1 MMKFLMLIT
10 ICLSVCSDG
19 VNGISVDELEEA
31 VLDQFTEAYTRIIAI
46 EKKHNDFVKKNSEE
60 QALQIQQLISKDEEN
75 SRQIELLKQQ
85 VEELLKINAPESCH
99 QLSKQGEGIDGKREL
114 VDPDGKNIGFKPI
127 EVSTFFFDLRTSRS
141 IFLFFL
147 KNFGHHK
154 FLKRFKLHLNRIFD
168 IFTNYFVKAPPL

>member
-46 EKKHNDFVKKNSEE
+46 EKKHNDFVKKNNEE
-60 QALQIQQLISKDEEN
+60 QALQIQQLVSKDEEN

-85 VEELLKINAPESCH
+85 VEELLKMIAPESCH
-99 QLSKQGEGIDGKREL
+99 QISKQGITRGQDIFL
-114 VDPDGKNIGFKPI
+114 DPDGVNQGKKQLLTLDSYSMPGI
-127 EVSTFFFDLRTSRS
+127 V
-141 IFLFFL
+141 
-147 KNFGHHK
+147 
-154 FLKRFKLHLNRIFD
+154 
-168 IFTNYFVKAPPL
+168 

>member
-46 EKKHNDFVKKNSEE
+46 EKKHNDFVKKNNEE
-60 QALQIQQLISKDEEN
+60 QTLQIQQLISKDEEN

-99 QLSKQGEGIDGKREL
+99 QLSKQGITRGQDIFL
-114 VDPDGKNIGFKPI
+114 DPDGINQGKKQLLK
-127 EVSTFFFDLRTSRS
+127 LRQLLNGSYLRLS
-141 IFLFFL
+141 MA
-147 KNFGHHK
+147 
-154 FLKRFKLHLNRIFD
+154 HLA
-168 IFTNYFVKAPPL
+168 YGEKKV